1 MTESTS
7 SAAFSIGTETLPESA
22 PEEQYHSVV
31 CEISSALTMLMGIRA
46 LAPELDLIT
55 SASQV
60 ASRRCLSYHRRADP
74 QDTSLLAFGS
84 MNDLEDYLVSA
95 G

>member
-1 MTESTS
+1 MMEFTS

-55 SASQV
+55 L
-60 ASRRCLSYHRRADP
+60 ASRTALRKFLNHHP
-74 QDTSLLAFGS
+74 GPIQL
-84 MNDLEDYLVSA
+84 
-95 G
+95 